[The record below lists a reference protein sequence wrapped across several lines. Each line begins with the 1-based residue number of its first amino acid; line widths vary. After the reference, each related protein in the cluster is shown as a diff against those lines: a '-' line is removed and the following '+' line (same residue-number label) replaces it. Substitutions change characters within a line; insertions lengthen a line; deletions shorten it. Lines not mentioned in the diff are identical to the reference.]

1 MANLVSIKIHRLVY
15 LTIITKAI
23 FLKNMINSQTLVSK
37 ISKITS
43 IDYHVGVT
51 LLLRLWTIAA
61 GGILIILIPLYLTAP
76 EQGYFFTFASL
87 IAMQVFFELGFNYV
101 VVQLIGHEMAH
112 VTINNNRLEGD
123 NNSISRIY
131 SLISLL
137 KKWYAIIS
145 LIFFVIVFF
154 AGFYFFKHN
163 GNLMLYDW
171 LPGWTLLVFFSSVNL
186 FISPFLAVLEGL
198 GLVGQV
204 ATIRLIQSIVG
215 YTALSIL
222 FICKLGLISIPAVTG
237 TAALFST
244 VLVLRK
250 YGKLLFRP
258 ELNNLLSSEKIS
270 WYKEIFPFQWKIAL
284 SWLSGYFIFQLFNP
298 MLFAHQ
304 GSIEAGRV
312 GLTLATFSA
321 MLSLSMSWV
330 TAKSPT
336 MARLIAE
343 NKKSELNTLFI
354 SLMKKSAI
362 LNLLVSILFLILVF
376 LLKKFNIDIVNRI
389 ASFDILVLLFVISTA
404 NHAIFSMAVYMRCHK
419 EEPMIWNSLLTGL
432 IALPLI
438 YIFSKISSF
447 ATIAIYGVI
456 IIVISLPWCYILFR
470 KYYYRDVVDGD

>member
-1 MANLVSIKIHRLVY
+1 MR
-15 LTIITKAI
+15 
-23 FLKNMINSQTLVSK
+23 NSRDFISK

-43 IDYHVGVT
+43 IDYHVGIT

-61 GGILIILIPLYLTAP
+61 GGMLIILIPLYLTAP

-112 VTINNNRLEGD
+112 IFINKNGQLEG
-123 NNSISRIY
+123 NSKSVSRVY

-137 KKWYAIIS
+137 KRWYAIIS
-145 LIFFVIVFF
+145 LVFFVIVFF
-154 AGFYFFKHN
+154 VGLYFFQHN
-163 GNLMLYDW
+163 GNLSIREW
-171 LPGWTLLVFFSSVNL
+171 LPGWFLLVFFSSINL
-186 FISPFLAVLEGL
+186 FISPFLAVLEGM
-198 GLVGQV
+198 GFVGQV
-204 ATIRLIQSIVG
+204 ATIRLVQSIVG
-215 YTALSIL
+215 YTLLAIL
-222 FICKLGLISIPAVTG
+222 FICKLGLISIPVITG

-244 VLVLRK
+244 ILVLK
-250 YGKLLFRP
+250 NYGRLLFRP
-258 ELNNLLSSEKIS
+258 REFDLISNEKIS

-304 GSIEAGRV
+304 GPIEAGRI

-343 NKKSELNTLFI
+343 NKKIELNRLFI
-354 SLMKKSAI
+354 SLIKKSGA
-362 LNLLVSILFLILVF
+362 LNFLISFSF
-376 LLKKFNIDIVNRI
+376 LIFVYLLEKTHIDIVGRI
-389 ASFDILVLLFVISTA
+389 ASLDVLILLFIISLA

-419 EEPMIWNSLLTGL
+419 EEPMIWNSLITGVL
-432 IALPLI
+432 ALPFI
-438 YIFSKISSF
+438 YFFSKVSSF
-447 ATIAIYGVI
+447 ATIASYGAIMIFV
-456 IIVISLPWCYILFR
+456 SLPWCYMLFHKYYNR
-470 KYYYRDVVDGD
+470 KYGKFN